1 MKTELSLEGEQVTA
15 AVVTMVLAACA
26 DLVVSDDEVARVKE
40 ILVSRT
46 AWVDDKT
53 ADALIET
60 AHDRIRDISE
70 LSGDRSLLLAALTN
84 IGSQIGDVS
93 ARETV
98 LGLAVEVAGVDG
110 LDEDERVGINMLI
123 EAFGADPARVDGL

>member
-1 MKTELSLEGEQVTA
+1 MKTDLSLEGEQVTA

-40 ILVSRT
+40 ILVGRT
-46 AWVDDKT
+46 SWADDKT

-70 LSGDRSLLLAALTN
+70 LSDDRKLLLAALTN
-84 IGSQIGDVS
+84 IGNQIGDVS

-110 LDEDERVGINMLI
+110 FDEDERVGINMLV